1 MTYQNMTGILQ
12 NNILGCILSTHL
24 VLPIT
29 HFTIEMEH
37 VFIKLR
43 LLTITKTSFFTSCHI
58 ILFKLPT
65 FVPYS
70 YIKSIQVINDILMV
84 FFSSPYY
91 DGANTVLLFD
101 LKSTSIRDG
110 DSLPELQSITKVDL
124 FDSGNVSDDLMMS
137 AQIK

>member
-1 MTYQNMTGILQ
+1 
-12 NNILGCILSTHL
+12 
-24 VLPIT
+24 
-29 HFTIEMEH
+29 
-37 VFIKLR
+37 
-43 LLTITKTSFFTSCHI
+43 
-58 ILFKLPT
+58 
-65 FVPYS
+65 
-70 YIKSIQVINDILMV
+70 MV

-137 AQIK
+137 A